1 MSKSS
6 SLSTIQ
12 TFSNPECEKNNSD
25 NHEII
30 RPTFIHKL
38 RVYPSKS
45 ISCDLLNKNSFEKEE
60 TKIESNSLNQDTLNL
75 HDNILNFKNINNNY
89 IKYNLNNK
97 TFRSL
102 PENATKIKSN
112 ILESAKFIYKELGDF
127 CHITDFESHVINNN
141 ANKIIKNQDFL
152 NIPIISNAFEKKA
165 YKVNKNIFQ
174 ISKNFYNIDNNSKS
188 CEPTLSK
195 SFFINKSG
203 FTNNINTKSNDIN
216 KIKQQNININF
227 NIPDNFLINF
237 NIKEITIKNIQQN
250 SNQDKMPY
258 FINLKDAEKF
268 LNNICN
274 KFISNNENCNNL
286 NNYNKEYIELIKIS
300 KGEGCSL
307 LQKKRKTSLVEFENP
322 FYINNNIS
330 NIDKEKLN
338 QLKKKYKIKNNKKIS
353 EKSKKLF
360 KMKNKKNGK
369 KISLYLNQIQV
380 NKTYLENFP
389 FCPMLNI
396 KENIKVEFLEG
407 IIDTKKFIK
416 INKKAELIKDERN
429 IKYINNKLFQI
440 IYLNKDE
447 NILYILHIKGFH
459 ILYLILYY
467 YYQIQEDIKL
477 LNKLY
482 YSHASYDKL
491 NRIKNILK
499 ILIKKCNLIGK
510 KIPKSIV

>member
-1 MSKSS
+1 
-6 SLSTIQ
+6 
-12 TFSNPECEKNNSD
+12 
-25 NHEII
+25 
-30 RPTFIHKL
+30 
-38 RVYPSKS
+38 
-45 ISCDLLNKNSFEKEE
+45 
-60 TKIESNSLNQDTLNL
+60 
-75 HDNILNFKNINNNY
+75 
-89 IKYNLNNK
+89 
-97 TFRSL
+97 
-102 PENATKIKSN
+102 
-112 ILESAKFIYKELGDF
+112 
-127 CHITDFESHVINNN
+127 
-141 ANKIIKNQDFL
+141 
-152 NIPIISNAFEKKA
+152 
-165 YKVNKNIFQ
+165 
-174 ISKNFYNIDNNSKS
+174 
-188 CEPTLSK
+188 
-195 SFFINKSG
+195 
-203 FTNNINTKSNDIN
+203 
-216 KIKQQNININF
+216 
-227 NIPDNFLINF
+227 
-237 NIKEITIKNIQQN
+237 
-250 SNQDKMPY
+250 MPY
-258 FINLKDAEKF
+258 FISLKDAEKF

-338 QLKKKYKIKNNKKIS
+338 PLKKKYKIKNNKKIS

-360 KMKNKKNGK
+360 KMNNKKNGK
-369 KISLYLNQIQV
+369 KISLYLNQIKV
-380 NKTYLENFP
+380 NKTNLENFP

-440 IYLNKDE
+440 IYRNKDE

-491 NRIKNILK
+491 NRIKNILE